1 MPEDHVNPENFPE
14 SEEDLKRII
23 GKVLAPKLRKIAAL
37 EDERDSALQER
48 DQFKSTV
55 AERDTEISGLKS
67 TVGERERAL
76 LVTKV
81 AHKKNVPAKYL
92 SGESEEEL
100 EAAADEFLNDVR
112 SLGGGKPG
120 EGDPTAQGGEQGAQ
134 GQQQQ
139 GHVPSAGTGG
149 EKPQRPTYDE
159 RKQAAFQAEKAKQQ
173 KGVLL

>member
-1 MPEDHVNPENFPE
+1 MSEDHVNPENFPTNQDE
-14 SEEDLKRII
+14 LNRII
-23 GKVLAPKLRKIAAL
+23 QNALAPKLNKINAL
-37 EDERDSALQER
+37 EAEKASALQER

-120 EGDPTAQGGEQGAQ
+120 EGDATAQGGEQGAQ
-134 GQQQQ
+134 GQQPQ

-159 RKQAAFQAEKAKQQ
+159 VKQKAYEQAKTH
-173 KGVLL
+173 